1 MVIYKFIA
9 YLHQGEN
16 VMALNVNVNS
26 DFSMQEVSDV
36 IRSALALDERLAKH
50 KKARYYDLCKDF
62 ETKYKMSSDIFMQKF
77 ESGHLDDLDDYFDW
91 YAAKKGLN
99 HWNKKLNILSGISL

>member
-26 DFSMQEVSDV
+26 DFSIQEVSDV

-91 YAAKKGLN
+91 YAAKKGFD

>member
-1 MVIYKFIA
+1 MRNGSCVCSLPVAVKIYYYSILK
-9 YLHQGEN
+9 L
-16 VMALNVNVNS
+16 V
-26 DFSMQEVSDV
+26 
-36 IRSALALDERLAKH
+36 LDERLAKH

-99 HWNKKLNILSGISL
+99 HWNKKLNILSCISL

>member
-1 MVIYKFIA
+1 MIIYKFIA

-26 DFSMQEVSDV
+26 DFSMQEVSDE

-99 HWNKKLNILSGISL
+99 HWNKSYPCVSV